1 MKFAQQL
8 AAYRADSSPPKLPV
22 LDFKLL
28 KKILA
33 KCPGNILDADVAVP
47 DDDRDP
53 GGQTR
58 DTTTSRPTCSIG
70 VRALPLHTLTS
81 CGVFSAC
88 DASFFQELTQQIII
102 VLSSFNKRARKLLR
116 LHQSKGLRRHYY
128 MLKLKFIWS
137 YASLCEAGKQLETYI
152 QMNSTAVKKI
162 LKKYKKIHGDY
173 CGAQSRASLGR
184 WQHLLDQSPFLLE
197 IKALQYNVSSS
208 CTLPDHSK
216 EGGNS
221 GVESSLQ
228 APPSQRTSTT
238 PMVAVGALV
247 DMTCP
252 VCLELLFD
260 PISLNCGHVFCNG
273 CACLAAGVTAFQ
285 GALAAPAGS
294 KCPLCRQSGVY
305 CAVLRMTELHMMIK
319 SRQPVDWEQRY
330 DQERAA
336 FLRQAREY
344 WSRQAQGMLGYI

>member
-47 DDDRDP
+47 DDDRDT

-58 DTTTSRPTCSIG
+58 DATTSRPTCS
-70 VRALPLHTLTS
+70 T
-81 CGVFSAC
+81 C
-88 DASFFQELTQQIII
+88 DASFFQELTQQIIM

-128 MLKLKFIWS
+128 MLKLKSIWS

-162 LKKYKKIHGDY
+162 LKKYKK
-173 CGAQSRASLGR
+173 
-184 WQHLLDQSPFLLE
+184 
-197 IKALQYNVSSS
+197 
-208 CTLPDHSK
+208 
-216 EGGNS
+216 
-221 GVESSLQ
+221 
-228 APPSQRTSTT
+228 
-238 PMVAVGALV
+238 
-247 DMTCP
+247 
-252 VCLELLFD
+252 ELLFD

-273 CACLAAGVTAFQ
+273 CACLAAGVTTFQ

-319 SRQPVDWEQRY
+319 SRQLVEWEQRY

-344 WSRQAQGMLGYI
+344 WSRQVQGMLGYI

>member
-1 MKFAQQL
+1 MKFGQQL

-28 KKILA
+28 KKMLA
-33 KCPGNILDADVAVP
+33 QCPGNILDADVVVP
-47 DDDRDP
+47 DEDRDP
-53 GGQTR
+53 GSQSR
-58 DTTTSRPTCSIG
+58 DATTSRPTCSKMY
-70 VRALPLHTLTS
+70 PLYTLSS

-137 YASLCEAGKQLETYI
+137 YASLCEAGKHLETYI
-152 QMNSTAVKKI
+152 QMNSTAVRKI
-162 LKKYKKIHGDY
+162 LKKYKKD
-173 CGAQSRASLGR
+173 
-184 WQHLLDQSPFLLE
+184 
-197 IKALQYNVSSS
+197 
-208 CTLPDHSK
+208 
-216 EGGNS
+216 
-221 GVESSLQ
+221 
-228 APPSQRTSTT
+228 
-238 PMVAVGALV
+238 
-247 DMTCP
+247 
-252 VCLELLFD
+252 LLFD

-273 CACLAAGVTAFQ
+273 CACLAAGVTTFQ

-319 SRQPVDWEQRY
+319 SRQPVEWEQRY

-344 WSRQAQGMLGYI
+344 WSRQVQGMLGYI